1 MSIFNQIKIVLSAS
15 NEIEKYADSVKS
27 VEALDEKVQSLEKVI
42 EEQRAMILYLS
53 TIQSDLVNECY
64 SISDAL
70 KSLTVPK
77 KTSLF
82 NMVGVPVDDDDDLI
96 N

>member
-82 NMVGVPVDDDDDLI
+82 NMIGVPVDDDDDLI